1 MTAKLGQLKD
11 ISTHTRMG
19 GYAQAVQLS
28 SSFSKKG
35 NYPNKMDDILNLNWV
50 DVPIYG
56 MTVRK
61 KDCHQS
67 VS

>member
-35 NYPNKMDDILNLNWV
+35 NYPNKMDDILDLNWV
-50 DVPIYG
+50 DVSSMG
-56 MTVRK
+56 
-61 KDCHQS
+61 
-67 VS
+67 